1 MVETEGYGASNL
13 SICKISTS
21 NICRIGNSMKIE
33 IPIRKEL
40 EALSEELG
48 LDIED
53 LESLIEEHRGILIES
68 ARDIILDIV
77 NEYASLDIGCVIDF
91 PDGL

>member
-1 MVETEGYGASNL
+1 MVETRRYGASDL
-13 SICKISTS
+13 SICKISAS
-21 NICRIGNSMKIE
+21 NICRFGDSVKIE

-53 LESLIEEHRGILIES
+53 LEVLLEEHRDLLIDT
-68 ARDIILDIV
+68 ARSRILDIV
-77 NEYASLDIGCVIDF
+77 REYASLDIGCVIDF